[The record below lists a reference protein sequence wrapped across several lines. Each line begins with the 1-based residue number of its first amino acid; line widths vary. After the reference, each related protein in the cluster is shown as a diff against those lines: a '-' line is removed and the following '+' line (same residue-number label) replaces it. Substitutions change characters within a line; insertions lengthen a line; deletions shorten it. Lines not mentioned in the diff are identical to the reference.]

1 MKLVSIISLLLCF
14 SLQAQQKRWQLDSIQ
29 QIQFYSDKI
38 EYVYKTFHQ
47 SYDPK
52 TRTVTMIDE
61 IKGKWRDK
69 YKYIC
74 EYSPQDSLLSRIV
87 YKYDRDIDDWREH
100 EMIHY
105 VYRGAE
111 IQQRIYDK
119 NKNGGWQPRRTFYF
133 ENIDGKLYLKRN
145 EGRESTEKGWGGISY
160 DPPEE
165 WPLFSMQEMT
175 NKKKVV
181 PQVRYNRKGEAIE
194 MLFMRKDGYKDKQKL
209 SYDDLGNIHEL
220 ELYELRDSNIG
231 LKKEE
236 KRVYTY
242 APDILYE
249 EVLDKWMQNDKNRK
263 PKNAILF
270 KKVYRHRALGGYQLI
285 YEHHYF
291 YSPIKQ

>member
-1 MKLVSIISLLLCF
+1 
-14 SLQAQQKRWQLDSIQ
+14 
-29 QIQFYSDKI
+29 
-38 EYVYKTFHQ
+38 
-47 SYDPK
+47 
-52 TRTVTMIDE
+52 
-61 IKGKWRDK
+61 
-69 YKYIC
+69 
-74 EYSPQDSLLSRIV
+74 
-87 YKYDRDIDDWREH
+87 
-100 EMIHY
+100 
-105 VYRGAE
+105 
-111 IQQRIYDK
+111 
-119 NKNGGWQPRRTFYF
+119 
-133 ENIDGKLYLKRN
+133 
-145 EGRESTEKGWGGISY
+145 
-160 DPPEE
+160 
-165 WPLFSMQEMT
+165 MQEMT

-270 KKVYRHRALGGYQLI
+270 KEVYRHRALGGYQLI

>member
-1 MKLVSIISLLLCF
+1 
-14 SLQAQQKRWQLDSIQ
+14 
-29 QIQFYSDKI
+29 
-38 EYVYKTFHQ
+38 
-47 SYDPK
+47 
-52 TRTVTMIDE
+52 
-61 IKGKWRDK
+61 
-69 YKYIC
+69 
-74 EYSPQDSLLSRIV
+74 
-87 YKYDRDIDDWREH
+87 
-100 EMIHY
+100 MIHY
-105 VYRGAE
+105 VYRGVE

-263 PKNAILF
+263 PKNAILS
-270 KKVYRHRALGGYQLI
+270 KKVYRHKALGGYQLI
-285 YEHHYF
+285 YEHRYF
-291 YSPIKQ
+291 YSPIKQWANEPMSQWDKLANQQIDKLN